1 MSKSD
6 DVFYQT
12 LINAEGQELQIPIH
26 KINSEALKYRVDGII
41 HLLEIL
47 NDFYLSEDM
56 MFSDDFVKFR
66 DSVISWYD
74 FFDSL
79 ISSQSENALLSD

>member
-6 DVFYQT
+6 DVFYKT
-12 LINAEGQELQIPIH
+12 MINANGEELQIPIY
-26 KINSEALKYRVDGII
+26 KIDCEALKYRVDGII

-47 NDFYLSEDM
+47 NDFYLSDDM

-66 DSVISWYD
+66 DSVQSWYD
-74 FFDSL
+74 FFYSL
-79 ISSQSENALLSD
+79 NASQSDNASQSV